1 MADETTFASE
11 STQPVEKTEL
21 QQLQERL
28 QNYKASLDPRL
39 LQIVQQLAVSQLQ
52 NGHIKMDDLDAFILL
67 RDEVNK
73 SSIDYQTMLQ
83 RTQKR
88 MQELMVEQ
96 EANKAQEI
104 EELIAEQ
111 KTVTAKERVRRK
123 EAEAEVISLQE
134 QVDKLKEELD
144 AKAAMTTKA
153 PSKAFAQ
160 ARALNPAPDPME
172 SWTPPE
178 IKEFNPSGTTTE
190 SFMDEVERV
199 QEVANADQME
209 LDLDSVDNISDQM
222 AKAHEITD
230 EDYNPI
236 TEDSELSEKIE
247 DTKKAFKDFMVET
260 PTEDGGPTVQDEEV
274 QTEYGNFTKP
284 VISNSKLPEIKTYE
298 SEEELL
304 AAAQA
309 KIDAQKE
316 EVEEEYE
323 EVTIPERSEL
333 QRMTKATIFGE
344 AQNLGF
350 KAVTMTQTKDQMIE
364 TFVQE
369 TEAFIADLQESGD
382 FVSADIEG
390 EDEDN
395 EDRQDG
401 GYF

>member
-39 LQIVQQLAVSQLQ
+39 LQIIQQLAVSQLQ

-73 SSIDYQTMLQ
+73 TSIDYQTMLQ

-160 ARALNPAPDPME
+160 ARALNPVPDPME
-172 SWTPPE
+172 AWTPPE

-190 SFMDEVERV
+190 SFMDEVDRV
-199 QEVANADQME
+199 QEVADADQME
-209 LDLDSVDNISDQM
+209 LDLDPVDNISDQM
-222 AKAHEITD
+222 AKAHDITD
-230 EDYNPI
+230 DP
-236 TEDSELSEKIE
+236 DLSEKIE
-247 DTKKAFKDFMVET
+247 DTKKAFKDFMEESPVVET

-284 VISNSKLPEIKTYE
+284 VISNAKLPEIKTYD

-309 KIDAQKE
+309 KIDAKKE

>member
-39 LQIVQQLAVSQLQ
+39 LQIIQQLAVSQLQ
-52 NGHIKMDDLDAFILL
+52 NGHIKMDDLDAFVLL

-73 SSIDYQTMLQ
+73 TSIDYQTMLQ

-160 ARALNPAPDPME
+160 ARALNPVPDPME
-172 SWTPPE
+172 TWTPPE
-178 IKEFNPSGTTTE
+178 LKEFTPSGTTTE
-190 SFMDEVERV
+190 SFMDEVDRV
-199 QEVANADQME
+199 QEVADADQME
-209 LDLDSVDNISDQM
+209 LDLDPVDNISDQM
-222 AKAHEITD
+222 AKAHDITD
-230 EDYNPI
+230 DP
-236 TEDSELSEKIE
+236 DLSEKIE
-247 DTKKAFKDFMVET
+247 DTKKAFKDFMEESPVVET
-260 PTEDGGPTVQDEEV
+260 PTEDGGSTVQDEEV

-284 VISNSKLPEIKTYE
+284 VISNAKLPEIKTYD

-309 KIDAQKE
+309 KIDAKKE

>member
-11 STQPVEKTEL
+11 SAQPVEKSEL

-52 NGHIKMDDLDAFILL
+52 NGHIKMDDLDAFVLL

-104 EELIAEQ
+104 EEMIAEQ

-134 QVDKLKEELD
+134 QVDKLKAELD

-190 SFMDEVERV
+190 SFMNEVDRV
-199 QEVANADQME
+199 QEVADADQME
-209 LDLDSVDNISDQM
+209 LDLDPVDNISDQM

-236 TEDSELSEKIE
+236 TEDSDLSEKIE

-316 EVEEEYE
+316 EVEE
-323 EVTIPERSEL
+323 VIDA
-333 QRMTKATIFGE
+333 K
-344 AQNLGF
+344 
-350 KAVTMTQTKDQMIE
+350 
-364 TFVQE
+364 
-369 TEAFIADLQESGD
+369 
-382 FVSADIEG
+382 
-390 EDEDN
+390 EDDEHD
-395 EDRQDG
+395 
-401 GYF
+401 

>member
-39 LQIVQQLAVSQLQ
+39 LQIIQQLAVSQLQ

-73 SSIDYQTMLQ
+73 TSIDYQTMLQ

-160 ARALNPAPDPME
+160 ARALNPVPDPME
-172 SWTPPE
+172 AWTPPE

-190 SFMDEVERV
+190 SFMDEVDRV
-199 QEVANADQME
+199 QEVADADQME
-209 LDLDSVDNISDQM
+209 LDLDPVDNISDQM
-222 AKAHEITD
+222 AKAHDITD
-230 EDYNPI
+230 DP
-236 TEDSELSEKIE
+236 DLSEKIE
-247 DTKKAFKDFMVET
+247 DTKKAFKDFMEESPVVET

-309 KIDAQKE
+309 KIDAKKE

>member
-11 STQPVEKTEL
+11 SAQPVEKSEL

-52 NGHIKMDDLDAFILL
+52 NGHIKMDDLDAFVLL

-134 QVDKLKEELD
+134 QVDKLKAELD

-190 SFMDEVERV
+190 SFMDEVDRV
-199 QEVANADQME
+199 QEVADANQME
-209 LDLDSVDNISDQM
+209 LDLDPVDNISDQM

-236 TEDSELSEKIE
+236 TEDSDLSEKIE
-247 DTKKAFKDFMVET
+247 DTKKAFKDFIVET

-284 VISNSKLPEIKTYE
+284 VISNSKLPEIKTYD

-350 KAVTMTQTKDQMIE
+350 TAVTMTQTKDQMIE

>member
-39 LQIVQQLAVSQLQ
+39 LQIIQQLAVSQLQ
-52 NGHIKMDDLDAFILL
+52 NGHIKMDDLDAFVLL

-134 QVDKLKEELD
+134 QVDKLKAELD

-190 SFMDEVERV
+190 SFMDEVDRV
-199 QEVANADQME
+199 QEVADADQME
-209 LDLDSVDNISDQM
+209 LDLDPVDNISEQM

-230 EDYNPI
+230 DP
-236 TEDSELSEKIE
+236 DLSEKIE
-247 DTKKAFKDFMVET
+247 DTKKAFKDFMEESPVVET

-350 KAVTMTQTKDQMIE
+350 KAVTMSQTKDQMIE

>member
-11 STQPVEKTEL
+11 SAQPVEKSEL

-52 NGHIKMDDLDAFILL
+52 NGHIKMDDLDAFVLL

-134 QVDKLKEELD
+134 QVDKLKAELD

-178 IKEFNPSGTTTE
+178 INEVNPSGTTTE
-190 SFMDEVERV
+190 SFMDEVDRV
-199 QEVANADQME
+199 QEVADADQME
-209 LDLDSVDNISDQM
+209 LDLDPVDNISDQM
-222 AKAHEITD
+222 AKAHEIAD

-236 TEDSELSEKIE
+236 TEDSDLSEKIE

-284 VISNSKLPEIKTYE
+284 VISNSKLPEIKTYD

-309 KIDAQKE
+309 KIDAKKE

-350 KAVTMTQTKDQMIE
+350 KAVTMTQTKEQMIE

>member
-11 STQPVEKTEL
+11 SAQPVEKSEL

-52 NGHIKMDDLDAFILL
+52 NGHIKMDDLDAFVLL

-104 EELIAEQ
+104 EEMIAEQ

-134 QVDKLKEELD
+134 QVDKLKAELD

-190 SFMDEVERV
+190 SFMDEVDRV
-199 QEVANADQME
+199 QEVADANQME
-209 LDLDSVDNISDQM
+209 LDLDPVDNISDQM

-236 TEDSELSEKIE
+236 TEDSDLSEKIE
-247 DTKKAFKDFMVET
+247 DTKKAFKDFIVET

-284 VISNSKLPEIKTYE
+284 VISNSKLPEIKTYD

>member
-39 LQIVQQLAVSQLQ
+39 LQIIQQLAVSQLQ
-52 NGHIKMDDLDAFILL
+52 NGHIKMDDLDAFVLL

-134 QVDKLKEELD
+134 QVDKLKAELD

-178 IKEFNPSGTTTE
+178 IKEFNASGTTTE
-190 SFMDEVERV
+190 SFMDEVDRV
-199 QEVANADQME
+199 QEVADADQME
-209 LDLDSVDNISDQM
+209 LDLDPVDNISEQM

-230 EDYNPI
+230 DP
-236 TEDSELSEKIE
+236 DLSEKIE
-247 DTKKAFKDFMVET
+247 DTKKAFKDFMEESPVVET

-350 KAVTMTQTKDQMIE
+350 KAVTMSQTKDQMIE

>member
-39 LQIVQQLAVSQLQ
+39 LQIIQQLAVSQLQ
-52 NGHIKMDDLDAFILL
+52 NGHIKMDDLDAFVLL

-190 SFMDEVERV
+190 SFMDEVDRV
-199 QEVANADQME
+199 QEVADADQME
-209 LDLDSVDNISDQM
+209 LDLDPVDNISEQM

-230 EDYNPI
+230 DP
-236 TEDSELSEKIE
+236 DLSEKIE
-247 DTKKAFKDFMVET
+247 DTKKAFKDFMEESPVVET

-350 KAVTMTQTKDQMIE
+350 KAVTMSQTKDQMIE